1 MAILL
6 LSYSYNEVDA
16 SSTLTLPRRVVTE
29 PNFFSQKA
37 GHISCCHLAPHQQTT
52 IIFQAGNTKHLN
64 TSAHRID
71 MPVPH
76 DRIPFKTKNKEK
88 RRAHLLKLKKEKE
101 GIKRDERFRRRRDE
115 DKNPRLREERRSRNV
130 PATIDRKRVWDE
142 IDENA
147 AEGDALGLAVDV
159 GMLAKRRKTA
169 GGGEEEGQVAK
180 DGLTAEKLQ
189 MVDAEERAKVA
200 TGMSREQGPGT
211 SRSSHDEDEAED
223 LFSDEESDVAAAAH
237 NISKDKLQGMSA
249 AISRNDDQDDEL
261 DDKDDDDLASL
272 MSDSASSTSSA
283 VAPADTRIRAPS
295 PSAASATSTHT
306 NMTLIPESL
315 ALKFPTLF
323 AAPTSAPKILI
334 TTTQHSTLHAQAALL
349 TDLFPNSVYIR
360 RTRHHHNSHAF
371 SVREM
376 ARHASSRGFTALAV
390 LGEER
395 KRPSGLSVV
404 HLPAGPTLHFS
415 VSNWV
420 EGKKLPGHGN
430 ATEHHPELLLNG
442 FRTPLGLLA
451 AHLFRSLFPPQPELA
466 GRQVVTLHNQRDYIF
481 VRRHR
486 YVFRER
492 RETEKKVTGSDG
504 KDVKGVEGIRA
515 GLQEL
520 GPRFTLK
527 LRRVDKGVNR
537 GSGQEWVWKAGM
549 EKQRTRFQL

>member
-1 MAILL
+1 MH
-6 LSYSYNEVDA
+6 E
-16 SSTLTLPRRVVTE
+16 
-29 PNFFSQKA
+29 
-37 GHISCCHLAPHQQTT
+37 
-52 IIFQAGNTKHLN
+52 
-64 TSAHRID
+64 
-71 MPVPH
+71 
-76 DRIPFKTKNKEK
+76 RIPFKTKNKEK
-88 RRAHLLKLKKEKE
+88 RRSHLLKLKKEKE

-115 DKNPRLREERRSRNV
+115 DKNPRLREERRARNV

-142 IDENA
+142 LDENA
-147 AEGDALGLAVDV
+147 ADGDALGLAVDV

-169 GGGEEEGQVAK
+169 AGEDEEEAVRN
-180 DGLTAEKLQ
+180 GLTAEKLQ
-189 MVDAEERAKVA
+189 MVDEEERARVA
-200 TGMSREQGPGT
+200 AVLSREGASQ
-211 SRSSHDEDEAED
+211 SNHDEDEADD
-223 LFSDEESDVAAAAH
+223 LFSGEESDVAAP
-237 NISKDKLQGMSA
+237 A
-249 AISRNDDQDDEL
+249 AIAIQDMQQEAPPTVSGQDDEDHEL
-261 DDKDDDDLASL
+261 DDDDDDDLASL

-283 VAPADTRIRAPS
+283 TAPTNTRARAPS

-349 TDLFPNSVYIR
+349 TSLLPNSVYVR
-360 RTRHHHNSHAF
+360 RTRHHHHSHAF
-371 SVREM
+371 SVREV

-395 KRPSGLSVV
+395 KRPSSLSVV

-504 KDVKGVEGIRA
+504 RDVKGVEGIRA